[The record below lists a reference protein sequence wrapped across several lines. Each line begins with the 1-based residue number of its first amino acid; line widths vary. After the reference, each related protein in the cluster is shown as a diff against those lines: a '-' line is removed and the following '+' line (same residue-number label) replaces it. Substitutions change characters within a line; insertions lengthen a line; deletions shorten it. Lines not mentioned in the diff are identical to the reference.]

1 MRVALVLLASGILHA
16 AEVPVI
22 VELFTS
28 EGCSSCP
35 PADDLL
41 VKLEKTQP
49 VPGAHIIALSE
60 HVDYWNR
67 LGWRDPFSS
76 AQFTARQNQ
85 YVDSLRQDG
94 PYTPEAVV
102 DGRKGFIGG
111 NSRDAQAAILDAI
124 KQPKADVNLTASPS
138 AGGIN
143 LAIDIHNIPFHNT
156 PGEKD
161 SDIVLV
167 ITETG
172 LQSSVSA
179 GENSGRLLRH
189 TGVVRRL
196 VVLGRTKD
204 AAFTSQTSVALPRE
218 WKKENLHAVVFVQD
232 HKSHFILGAAAATM

>member
-1 MRVALVLLASGILHA
+1 MRFLLILLAAATIHA
-16 AEVPVI
+16 ADVPVI

-41 VKLEKTQP
+41 AKLEKMQP
-49 VPGAHIIALSE
+49 IPGAQIIALSE

-76 AQFTARQNQ
+76 PQFTARQNQ

-94 PYTPEAVV
+94 AYTPEAVV
-102 DGRKGFIGG
+102 DGRKGFVGG
-111 NSRDAQAAILDAI
+111 NARDAKEAILDAI
-124 KQPKADVNLTASPS
+124 KQPRAEVHLTATPS
-138 AGGIN
+138 AGGFN
-143 LAIDIHNIPFHNT
+143 LDVAVSNIP
-156 PGEKD
+156 GSAD

-172 LQSSVSA
+172 LQSNVSS
-179 GENSGRLLRH
+179 GENSGKLLRH

-196 VVLGRTKD
+196 VVLGRSKEGGFST
-204 AAFTSQTSVALPRE
+204 QTSVALPRD
-218 WKKENLHAVVFVQD
+218 WKKDNLRAVVFVQD
-232 HKSHFILGAAAATM
+232 HKSRHILGATLASM

>member
-1 MRVALVLLASGILHA
+1 MRLALVLLASGILHA

-94 PYTPEAVV
+94 PYTPEPA
-102 DGRKGFIGG
+102 
-111 NSRDAQAAILDAI
+111 
-124 KQPKADVNLTASPS
+124 
-138 AGGIN
+138 
-143 LAIDIHNIPFHNT
+143 
-156 PGEKD
+156 
-161 SDIVLV
+161 
-167 ITETG
+167 
-172 LQSSVSA
+172 
-179 GENSGRLLRH
+179 
-189 TGVVRRL
+189 
-196 VVLGRTKD
+196 
-204 AAFTSQTSVALPRE
+204 
-218 WKKENLHAVVFVQD
+218 
-232 HKSHFILGAAAATM
+232 